1 MYNTCNEYANAVCNH
16 RAIEGK
22 RPMNHTT
29 TTTQPTADEITI
41 TSIIDQW
48 SDERTSRSDER
59 DERTAG
65 AGLDSASLMDMFNM
79 FGSVA

>member
-1 MYNTCNEYANAVCNH
+1 
-16 RAIEGK
+16 
-22 RPMNHTT
+22 MNHTT
-29 TTTQPTADEITI
+29 AAQPTTDDEI

-65 AGLDSASLMDMFNM
+65 TGLNSASLIDMF
-79 FGSVA
+79 GAIA